1 MIINPVGCTSKV
13 PPTTKIKEMR
23 TGRRIKVYPNLGVVT
38 KVQRQLLAS
47 EQERNKLKKLYIDEA
62 TEHYK
67 AERRLKIEIQR
78 TAFYCDC
85 VEALNLILIDAKSL
99 SKEEIEAKLNEYREF
114 KQKAY
119 QTFVERKDELNKIEL
134 SVCGKYKVLHADEK
148 EAQQKDLAQTRT
160 LLEKE
165 KAFSCYLYDCKDF
178 LITNLYDVNNR
189 CPRISNIIEK
199 FMQFDKSANKR
210 FEEKIKTL
218 SKEQ

>member
-1 MIINPVGCTSKV
+1 
-13 PPTTKIKEMR
+13 MR

-38 KVQRQLLAS
+38 KIQRQLLAS
-47 EQERNKLKKLYIDEA
+47 EQERNKLKKLYIDET

-99 SKEEIEAKLNEYREF
+99 SKERIEAKLNEYREF

-134 SVCGKYKVLHADEK
+134 SVCGKYKVLYADEK
-148 EAQQKDLAQTRT
+148 EALQKDLAQART

-165 KAFSCYLYDCKDF
+165 KAFSCYLYDCKDL
-178 LITNLYDVNNR
+178 LITSLYDANNECPQVNN
-189 CPRISNIIEK
+189 IKAK
-199 FMQFDKSANKR
+199 FKRFDESASKR

-218 SKEQ
+218 LNEQ

>member
-1 MIINPVGCTSKV
+1 MGTFKV

-85 VEALNLILIDAKSL
+85 VEVLNLILIDVKSL

-134 SVCGKYKVLHADEK
+134 SVYGKYKVLYADEK
-148 EAQQKDLAQTRT
+148 EALQKDLAQTRT

-165 KAFSCYLYDCKDF
+165 KAFSCYLYDCKDL
-178 LITNLYDVNNR
+178 LITSLYDVNNE
-189 CPRISNIIEK
+189 CPQINNIIEK
-199 FMQFDKSANKR
+199 FMQFDKLANKR

-218 SKEQ
+218 SNEQ

>member
-23 TGRRIKVYPNLGVVT
+23 TGKRIKVYSNLGVVT

-47 EQERNKLKKLYIDEA
+47 EQERNKLKKQYIDEA

-85 VEALNLILIDAKSL
+85 AEALNLILIDAKSL

-148 EAQQKDLAQTRT
+148 EALQKNLAQTRT

-165 KAFSCYLYDCKDF
+165 KAFSCYLYDCKNL
-178 LITNLYDVNNR
+178 LITSLYDVNNE
-189 CPRISNIIEK
+189 CPQINNIIEK
-199 FMQFDKSANKR
+199 FMQFDKLANKR

-218 SKEQ
+218 SNEQ